1 MKSRSKEKH
10 LDKEVNPYENEYPYE
25 SDLLSFNTQYC
36 AITPYADST
45 VLRTPDMVMKGTLF
59 SKSNRFTSEEY
70 LLNFRT
76 NNNYIGFRAGLS
88 TFFQAPAAITGA
100 NKAKGESLYNVIFL
114 SKPKNVKAPIGMT
127 IKQRRS
133 IRNYSKNIMSEVE
146 LSSVLYYAQGVS
158 GEEHITGIP
167 AGPDSIKLKNVPSG
181 GGLYPIEL
189 YVLIN
194 KVKGLEDGIY
204 LYYPYS
210 HSLKPIK
217 IGIENNEAYN
227 YAEFGAIKA
236 DDVNLIFFYV
246 YNIYINTR
254 KYGDA
259 GMAYAFIEAGET
271 AQNIQLIST
280 ALGYGAC
287 DIGGFEK
294 QHIEKVLKI
303 DGVTKHVI
311 HTTVIGKEADLK
323 DE

>member
-1 MKSRSKEKH
+1 MKSRSKKEH
-10 LDKEVNPYENEYPYE
+10 TDKEVNSYENQYPYEN
-25 SDLLSFNTQYC
+25 DLLSFNTQYC

-45 VLRTPDMVMKGTLF
+45 VLRTPDMVIKGSLF
-59 SKSNRFTSEEY
+59 SRNNRFTSEEY

-76 NNNYIGFRAGLS
+76 SNNYIGFRAGLS
-88 TFFQAPAAITGA
+88 SFFQAPAAITGA
-100 NKAKGESLYNVIFL
+100 NKEKGEELSNVIFL

-133 IRNYSKNIMSEVE
+133 VRSYSENTMLEPE

-167 AGPDSIKLKNVPSG
+167 AGPDNIKLKNAPSG

-189 YVLIN
+189 YVLVN
-194 KVKGLEDGIY
+194 KVKGIEDGIY

-217 IGIENNEAYN
+217 IGIEKNEAHN
-227 YAEFGAIKA
+227 YAEFGGIQANSL
-236 DDVNLIFFYV
+236 NLIFFYV
-246 YNIYINTR
+246 YNMYVNTR

-259 GMAYAFIEAGET
+259 GMAYGFIEAGET

-280 ALGYGAC
+280 ALGYGSC

-294 QHIEKVLKI
+294 QHIEKILKI

-311 HTTVIGKEADLK
+311 HTTVIGKEAD
-323 DE
+323 